1 MFNIYKTVEN
11 IETIGLFD
19 ELIYISVVI
28 AISWC
33 KYSNM
38 MKLVLYLRK
47 KTSTDKLTQRY
58 YRIQE
63 ENTINTT
70 FVRASI
76 FRLRILNLSTIT
88 TRIYL

>member
-1 MFNIYKTVEN
+1 
-11 IETIGLFD
+11 
-19 ELIYISVVI
+19 
-28 AISWC
+28 
-33 KYSNM
+33 